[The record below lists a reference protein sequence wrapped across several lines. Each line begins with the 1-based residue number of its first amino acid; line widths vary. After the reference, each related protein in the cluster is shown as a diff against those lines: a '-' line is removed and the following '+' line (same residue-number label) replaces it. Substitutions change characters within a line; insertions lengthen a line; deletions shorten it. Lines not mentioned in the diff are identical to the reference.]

1 MKISQRCTLL
11 LLVLL
16 LTAPFAA
23 AQEARVLTCED
34 AVSIALDRSFT
45 VQSYQAQKNAMQYS
59 FAYYKAMFKPRLD
72 FSVFTP
78 SLAESVSPIE
88 RADGL
93 PVYNSVGVMRAG
105 SDLTFTYILP
115 TGGNFALSS
124 QLYHENLKTVLAM
137 QHYETLKTKNA
148 YSSLN
153 LSFKQ
158 PIFTANT
165 LRENLEEAG
174 YEYALSSSQFTRQ
187 QMDIIYRVTAGFYSL
202 YRASREVEI
211 AREKLKN
218 SEEAYRVAKLKN
230 ETGRI
235 PEGDVLIAEVEMS
248 RNRAALMESE
258 GNLEREKDDF
268 TQLIGL
274 DPGENIRIV
283 TEVRYEPITVD
294 AEKAVEEALKNR
306 LELGEAELALKL
318 QEITVSRASRER
330 EFKGELS
337 AYYDLTG
344 VSTIGSGSPSDL
356 FRSSFDNFVD
366 RPPNRG
372 ISLTFSYPVSDWGR
386 GEARVQREEVNLREK
401 KLAAENTRRTLVR
414 EVKDVVRQV
423 GETLNRLAIHEKNQQ
438 VAQRSYEISRM
449 RFENGDIASQDLAR
463 EQERLAA
470 AQLDY
475 LNAFIS
481 YQLAVADLKRKTMWN
496 FQHNRSYRIDD
507 DFRKKEPA
515 K

>member
-1 MKISQRCTLL
+1 MNKFSMFFFLFAGFISIFLGFPSL
-11 LLVLL
+11 
-16 LTAPFAA
+16 A
-23 AQEARVLTCED
+23 AQEARVLTCEE
-34 AVSIALDRSFT
+34 AVDIALGRSYT
-45 VQSYQAQKNAMQYS
+45 VKSYQAKKTSMQHY
-59 FAYYKAMFKPRLD
+59 FDYYKAQFKPRLD
-72 FSVFTP
+72 FSMYTP

-93 PVYNSVGVMRAG
+93 PVYNSTGILRAG
-105 SDLTFTYILP
+105 SDLKFTYMLP
-115 TGGNFALSS
+115 SGGNLALSS

-137 QHYETLKTKNA
+137 QNYQTLTTKNA
-148 YSSLN
+148 FSSLN
-153 LSFKQ
+153 LSFSQ

-165 LRENLEEAG
+165 LRENLDEAG
-174 YEYALSSSQFTRQ
+174 YRYALVSSQFTRQ

-218 SEEAYRVAKLKN
+218 SDEAYRIAKLKN

-248 RNRAALMESE
+248 RNRAALLESE

-268 TQLIGL
+268 SQLIGL
-274 DPGENIRIV
+274 DPEEKIRIV
-283 TEVRYEPITVD
+283 TEVKYDTLTVNTD
-294 AEKAVEEALKNR
+294 KAVEEALKNR
-306 LELGEAELALKL
+306 LELAEADMDLSL
-318 QEITVSRASRER
+318 QGIAVSRASRER
-330 EFKGELS
+330 EFKGTIT
-337 AYYDLTG
+337 AYYDITG
-344 VSTIGSGSPSDL
+344 VSTVGAGSPAEL
-356 FRSSFDNFVD
+356 FRSSFGNFID

-372 ISLTFSYPVSDWGR
+372 ITLTFSYPVSDWGR
-386 GEARVQREEVNLREK
+386 GAARVQQEEMTLKEK
-401 KLAAENTRRTLVR
+401 KLSKENTRRTLVR

-423 GETLNRLAIHEKNQQ
+423 GEAQNRLAIHEKNQQ

-475 LNAFIS
+475 LNAFIA
-481 YQLAVADLKRKTMWN
+481 YQLATADLKRKTMWDFKN
-496 FQHNRSYRIDD
+496 NRSYRIDG
-507 DFRKKEPA
+507 DFQK
-515 K
+515 

>member
-1 MKISQRCTLL
+1 MKISERCTLL
-11 LLVLL
+11 LLALL
-16 LTAPFAA
+16 LAAPLAR
-23 AQEARVLTCED
+23 AQEARVLTCEE
-34 AVSIALDRSFT
+34 AVDIALGRSYT
-45 VQSYQAQKNAMQYS
+45 VKSYQARKTSMQHFYD
-59 FAYYKAMFKPRLD
+59 YYKAMFKPRLD

-78 SLAESVSPIE
+78 SLIESVSPIE

-105 SDLTFTYILP
+105 SDLTFTYMLP
-115 TGGNFALSS
+115 TGGNLALSS

-137 QHYETLKTKNA
+137 EHYQTLKTKNA
-148 YSSLN
+148 YSSLG

-174 YEYALSSSQFTRQ
+174 YRYALSSSQFTRQ

-218 SEEAYRVAKLKN
+218 SEEAYRIAKLKN

-248 RNRAALMESE
+248 RNRAALLESE
-258 GNLEREKDDF
+258 GSLERERDDF

-294 AEKAVEEALKNR
+294 VEKAVEEALRNR
-306 LELGEAELALKL
+306 LELGEADMELKL

-330 EFKGELS
+330 EFKGEIS

-344 VSTIGSGSPSDL
+344 VSTLGSGSPTDL
-356 FRSSFDNFVD
+356 FRSSFDNFID

-372 ISLTFSYPVSDWGR
+372 ISLTFSYPVFDWGR
-386 GEARVQREEVNLREK
+386 GAAKVQQEETTLSEK
-401 KLAAENTRRTLVR
+401 KLAMENTRRTLVR

-423 GETLNRLAIHEKNQQ
+423 EEALNRLVIHEKNQQ

-481 YQLAVADLKRKTMWN
+481 YQLAAADLKRKTMWDFKN
-496 FQHNRSYRIDD
+496 NRSYRIDD
-507 DFRKKEPA
+507 DFKK
-515 K
+515 

>member
-1 MKISQRCTLL
+1 
-11 LLVLL
+11 
-16 LTAPFAA
+16 
-23 AQEARVLTCED
+23 
-34 AVSIALDRSFT
+34 
-45 VQSYQAQKNAMQYS
+45 
-59 FAYYKAMFKPRLD
+59 
-72 FSVFTP
+72 
-78 SLAESVSPIE
+78 
-88 RADGL
+88 
-93 PVYNSVGVMRAG
+93 
-105 SDLTFTYILP
+105 
-115 TGGNFALSS
+115 
-124 QLYHENLKTVLAM
+124 
-137 QHYETLKTKNA
+137 
-148 YSSLN
+148 
-153 LSFKQ
+153 
-158 PIFTANT
+158 
-165 LRENLEEAG
+165 
-174 YEYALSSSQFTRQ
+174 
-187 QMDIIYRVTAGFYSL
+187 
-202 YRASREVEI
+202 VEI

-248 RNRAALMESE
+248 RNRAALLESE
-258 GNLEREKDDF
+258 GGLEREKDDF

-274 DPGENIRIV
+274 DPGQNIRIV
-283 TEVRYEPITVD
+283 TEVRYGPVTVD
-294 AEKAVEEALKNR
+294 MEKAVEEALKNR
-306 LELGEAELALKL
+306 LELGEADLALKL

-423 GETLNRLAIHEKNQQ
+423 GETLNRLIIHEKNQQ

-481 YQLAVADLKRKTMWN
+481 YQLAVADLKRKTMWD